1 MEPLTPLPAS
11 ALCWDCDPEKL
22 PFQTTDDLPDLTE
35 FLGQARA
42 LDAVR
47 FGIGIRRDGYNLYV
61 LGPPGVGK
69 RTIVQSFLEQKA
81 IADSR
86 PNDWCYVQNFD
97 EPHKPRALWL
107 PAGCGAEFV
116 ADMEGLVEDLRSSIP
131 SALETEEHKARIQEI
146 EQETKEFQSRAFQQL
161 TDLAQTRGIQVIR
174 THAGFALAPTREGK
188 VLSPEEY
195 EALSD
200 AEQSKIQ
207 QVIEELQEELQSLV
221 AKLPRWRREAR
232 EKIKQANQA
241 AAQFALEHLM
251 RPLQDKYGGLEDV
264 AEFLRDV
271 EEDVIANTDEFR
283 PPDDEPE
290 SPFKSLR
297 QQRSAVEE
305 YQVNL
310 IVDNSRQHGAPVVY
324 EEHPSFQNLLGRV
337 EHLSHMGTL
346 ETHFSLI
353 KPGSLHR
360 ANGGYLVIEALRL
373 FQQPFAWEG
382 LKRCL
387 YARHVK
393 IESLAESLSLIS
405 TVSLEPEPI
414 PLDVKIVLLGDR
426 MLYYLLYQY
435 DRDFAELFK
444 VAADFEEQMDRSDAS
459 CQLYASLIATLVR
472 RERHRRFDRTAV
484 ARILEHSARV
494 AADSEKLTTHMRT
507 IADLIRE
514 ADYWCSHNAH
524 DTVTAEH
531 VQKAI
536 EKQIHRA
543 DRLRERVQ
551 EQIQLGTLLIDTEG
565 GHVGQVNGLSV
576 LDLGNYSFG
585 RPSRITATVR
595 MGKGEVVD
603 LEREVELG
611 GPLHSKGVLI
621 LSSLLASRY
630 AQDHPLSLTA
640 SLVFEQSYGMVDGD
654 SASVAEFCALLS
666 ALSGI
671 PIQQSLAV
679 TGSVNQRGQVQAIGG
694 VNEKIEGFFDV
705 CLHRGLTGEQGVLIP
720 ASNVR
725 HLMLRRDVVEA
736 ARCGRF
742 QIYPIADV
750 DQAIALLTGIPA
762 GEPDEQ
768 GGYPDGSVNHAVAA
782 RLLKMF
788 QLRQQYTA
796 ETGRSDPT
804 LGRSL

>member
-1 MEPLTPLPAS
+1 MEPLSPLPVS
-11 ALCWDCDPEKL
+11 SLCWKCDPEAL
-22 PFQTTDDLPDLTE
+22 PFRTTDDLPDLTE

-81 IADSR
+81 IGDSR

-107 PAGCGAEFV
+107 PAGRGAEFV
-116 ADMEGLVEDLRSSIP
+116 TDMEGLIEDLRTTIP
-131 SALETEEHKARIQEI
+131 SALETEEHKTRIQEI
-146 EQETKEFQSRAFQQL
+146 EQETKEFQNRAFQQL

-200 AEQSKIQ
+200 EEQSKIQ

-221 AKLPRWRREAR
+221 AKLPRWRRDAR
-232 EKIKQANQA
+232 EKIKQANQD

-251 RPLQDKYGGLEDV
+251 GPLQDKYGGLEDV
-264 AEFLRDV
+264 VEFLRDV

-290 SPFKSLR
+290 SPFKSL
-297 QQRSAVEE
+297 QKQRSALEE

-310 IVDNSRQHGAPVVY
+310 IVDNGRQQGAPVVY

-387 YARHVK
+387 YARHIK

-414 PLDVKIVLLGDR
+414 PLDVKVVLLGDR

-524 DTVTAEH
+524 DTVTADH

-536 EKQIHRA
+536 DQQVHRA

-551 EQIQLGTLLIDTEG
+551 EQIRRGTLLIDTEG
-565 GHVGQVNGLSV
+565 GQVGQVNGLSV
-576 LDLGNYSFG
+576 LDLGNFSFG

-611 GPLHSKGVLI
+611 GPIHSKGVLI
-621 LSSLLASRY
+621 LSSLLAARY

-671 PIQQSLAV
+671 PIKQSLAV

-705 CLHRGLTGEQGVLIP
+705 CQHRGLNGEHGVLIP
-720 ASNVR
+720 VSNVR

-736 ARCGRF
+736 VGCGRF
-742 QIYPIADV
+742 HIYPIADV
-750 DQAIALLTGIPA
+750 DQAITLLTGTAA
-762 GEPDEQ
+762 GGLDEQ
-768 GGYPDGSVNHAVAA
+768 GRYPEGTVNHAVAA

-788 QLRQQYTA
+788 QLRQQHTA
-796 ETGRSDPT
+796 EAGRSDLS
-804 LGRSL
+804 LGIGS

>member
-1 MEPLTPLPAS
+1 MEPLSPLPVS
-11 ALCWDCDPEKL
+11 SLCWKCDPEAL
-22 PFQTTDDLPDLTE
+22 PFRTTDDLPDLTE

-81 IADSR
+81 IGDSR

-97 EPHKPRALWL
+97 ETHKPRALWL
-107 PAGCGAEFV
+107 PAGRGAEFV
-116 ADMEGLVEDLRSSIP
+116 TDMEGLIEDLRTTIP
-131 SALETEEHKARIQEI
+131 SALETEEHKTRIQEI
-146 EQETKEFQSRAFQQL
+146 EQETKEFQNRAFQQL

-200 AEQSKIQ
+200 EEQSKIQ

-221 AKLPRWRREAR
+221 AKLPRWRRDAR
-232 EKIKQANQA
+232 EKIKQANQD

-251 RPLQDKYGGLEDV
+251 GPLQDKYGGLEDV
-264 AEFLRDV
+264 VEFLRDV

-290 SPFKSLR
+290 SPFKSL
-297 QQRSAVEE
+297 QKQRSALEE

-310 IVDNSRQHGAPVVY
+310 IVDNGRQQGAPVVY

-387 YARHVK
+387 YARHIK

-414 PLDVKIVLLGDR
+414 PLDVKVVLLGDR

-524 DTVTAEH
+524 DTVTADH

-536 EKQIHRA
+536 DQQVHRA

-551 EQIQLGTLLIDTEG
+551 EQIRRGTLLIDTEG
-565 GHVGQVNGLSV
+565 GQVGQVNGLSV
-576 LDLGNYSFG
+576 LDLGNFSFG

-611 GPLHSKGVLI
+611 GPIHSKGVLI
-621 LSSLLASRY
+621 LSSLLAARY

-671 PIQQSLAV
+671 PIKQSLAV

-705 CLHRGLTGEQGVLIP
+705 CQHRGLNGEHGVLIP
-720 ASNVR
+720 VSNVR

-736 ARCGRF
+736 VGCGRF
-742 QIYPIADV
+742 HIYPIADV
-750 DQAIALLTGIPA
+750 DQAITLLTGTAA
-762 GEPDEQ
+762 GGLDEQ
-768 GGYPDGSVNHAVAA
+768 GRYPEGTVNHAVAA

-788 QLRQQYTA
+788 QLRQQHTA
-796 ETGRSDPT
+796 EAGRSDLS
-804 LGRSL
+804 LGIGS